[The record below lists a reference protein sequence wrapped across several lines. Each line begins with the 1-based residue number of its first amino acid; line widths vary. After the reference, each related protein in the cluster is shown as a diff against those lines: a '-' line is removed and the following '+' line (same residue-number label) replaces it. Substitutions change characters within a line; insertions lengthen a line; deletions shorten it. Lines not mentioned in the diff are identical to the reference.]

1 MPKGIGYAKTVVS
14 PNEEI
19 THGVNKK
26 LTQMTQSAAPPARQ
40 APQKADARTFKP
52 GPEIQ
57 TFRFKKNSR
66 GHGGERE

>member
-1 MPKGIGYAKTVVS
+1 MARTVVS
-14 PNEEI
+14 PSMQK
-19 THGVNKK
+19 VASLDAFAKAA
-26 LTQMTQSAAPPARQ
+26 TQSAAPPAKA
-40 APQKADARTFKP
+40 APMKADATTFKP